1 MIRVLL
7 AEDHP
12 LFRDALGALLAGTA
26 DLEVAGVVDTVAG
39 LRTALAE
46 LRPDVAVIDLELA
59 DGSALDSLPDLK
71 SAAPQTRVLV
81 LTTSDDDNSIDAV
94 LRAGARGY
102 LLKSAAP
109 AEIVRAVRTVADGDG
124 VYDGAVL
131 TRIAQHVTQPPSA
144 SSARASFPQLT
155 EREREVLA
163 LMAQGLSNAEIADHF
178 VLSLK
183 TVRNHVSNV
192 LAKLRVATRAQ
203 AIVAAR
209 EADVERTGTA
219 EEPRSRGT
227 RS

>member
-12 LFRDALGALLAGTA
+12 LFRDALEALLAGVP
-26 DLEVAGVVDTVAG
+26 DLDIAGVVDTVAA
-39 LRTALAE
+39 LETALEE
-46 LRPDVAVIDLELA
+46 LNPDVAVVDLELA
-59 DGSALDSLPDLK
+59 DGNALDLLPNLRA
-71 SAAPQTRVLV
+71 AAPQTRVLV
-81 LTTSDDDNSIDAV
+81 LTTSDDDHSIDTA

-131 TRIAQHVTQPPSA
+131 TRIAQHA
-144 SSARASFPQLT
+144 SEPRTSLPASTFPQLT

-163 LMAQGLSNAEIADHF
+163 CMAQGLSNAEIADRF

-192 LAKLRVATRAQ
+192 LAKLGVATRAQ

-209 EADVERTGTA
+209 EAGQERN
-219 EEPRSRGT
+219 R
-227 RS
+227 